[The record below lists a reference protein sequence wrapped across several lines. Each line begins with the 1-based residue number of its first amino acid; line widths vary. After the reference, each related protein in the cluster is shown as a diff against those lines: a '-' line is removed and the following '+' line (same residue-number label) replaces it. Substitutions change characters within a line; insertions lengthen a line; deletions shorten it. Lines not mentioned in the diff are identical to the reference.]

1 VNIKDISDDEK
12 RTYQLHNLAL
22 NLHPMM
28 IRKLKVLLVT
38 IVVLTNNL
46 LAQSSLHRLQ
56 GIMDTAYRSKKTM
69 EPVRVDGVL
78 NEKIWQTSQIAG
90 HFIQNFPTDTV
101 LGIAQT
107 EVMISYDDNFFYI
120 AAKGYNSKKNQSYII
135 PSLKRDFRGEANDA
149 IVVSIDPFMDRTNSF
164 SFGMSP
170 YGVQREGLVVNG
182 GASSEDLSLSW
193 DNKWLGESK
202 IYEDYWCTE
211 MAIPLNTL
219 RFKNGAKQ
227 WLINIY
233 RIDSYNAEK
242 STWARV
248 PVQYNTTSLA
258 FSKPV
263 IFETPIEKKGPNISL
278 IPYTSP
284 SLLRRA
290 VNNNGVK
297 GFKTKNN
304 INFGGDAKIGLGP
317 SLNLDLTVNP
327 DFSQVEVDNQVTNL
341 DRFEILFPEKRQ
353 FFLENGDLFANFGVD
368 GIRPFFS
375 RRIGV
380 LRDQTTGLNVQNK
393 IDAGLRLSGKLNNNL
408 RLGVLHMRTAAIDS
422 INEPANNFSVLTLQQ
437 RVFAR
442 SSIGMIV
449 TNKDAV
455 GSNHF
460 NRVAGVDYN
469 IASKDNVWNG
479 KLFYMKSFGPLVT
492 SKTGAWGA
500 TMIYNKRTFESKH
513 SFSVVDDQ
521 FNPEVGF
528 LRRTGYKRISGIT
541 LWKKYPK
548 STVINKHGPG
558 IDYDFTAF
566 PGRGLTDYDIN
577 LVYGIQFKKFV
588 TLQMQL
594 RRDYTKLLNDFD
606 PTNTKGEKLK
616 ANTSYSYFSFKGD
629 LTTDFRKKLAAKLQ
643 TRSGQYFNGTR
654 LNLDGE
660 VTYRIQPY
668 GSISSVF
675 SFNKLTFPKPYKSAN
690 LILVGPKIDL
700 TFTKSL
706 FLSTLIQYNNQI
718 NNVNMNIRF
727 QWRFAPA
734 SDLFLVYTDNY
745 YADTY
750 LSKGSALVL
759 KATYWFNL

>member
-1 VNIKDISDDEK
+1 MKNK
-12 RTYQLHNLAL
+12 AL
-22 NLHPMM
+22 
-28 IRKLKVLLVT
+28 LL
-38 IVVLTNNL
+38 LTTSLVFLINAKSQSSNNYLRNL
-46 LAQSSLHRLQ
+46 L
-56 GIMDTAYRSKKTM
+56 DTAYTAKKTI
-69 EPVRVDGVL
+69 EPIKVDGVL
-78 NEKIWQTSQIAG
+78 DEKIWQTSQKTSP
-90 HFIQNFPTDTV
+90 FVQNFPTDTL
-101 LGIAQT
+101 LGTAKT
-107 EVMISYDDNFFYI
+107 EVMVSYDDKFLYVGI
-120 AAKGYNSKKNQSYII
+120 RAYNSKKNQKYIV

-149 IVVSIDPFMDRTNSF
+149 FVIIIDPFMDRTNSF

-182 GASSEDLSLSW
+182 GVQSEDLSLSW
-193 DNKWLGESK
+193 DNKWVGESK
-202 IYEDYWCTE
+202 MYENFWCSE

-219 RFKNGAKQ
+219 RFKNGSKK
-227 WLINIY
+227 WLVNFY

-242 STWARV
+242 SNWARI
-248 PVQYNTTSLA
+248 PVQYSTTSLA
-258 FSKPV
+258 FSKPL
-263 IFETPIEKKGPNISL
+263 IFEVPIEKKGANISL

-284 SLLRRA
+284 SSIRSM
-290 VNNNGVK
+290 VNNNGNK
-297 GFKTKNN
+297 GFRTTSK
-304 INFGGDAKIGLGP
+304 INFGGDAKVGLGS
-317 SLNLDLTVNP
+317 SLNLDLTMNP

-353 FFLENGDLFANFGVD
+353 FFLENGDLFANFGTE

-380 LRDQTTGLNVQNK
+380 IRDRTTGLNVQNK
-393 IDAGLRLSGKLNNNL
+393 IDAGLRLSGKINNDL
-408 RLGVLHMRTAAIDS
+408 RLGLLHMKTAAIDS
-422 INEPANNFSVLTLQQ
+422 INEPANNFSVLSLQQ
-437 RVFAR
+437 RVFTR
-442 SSIGMIV
+442 SSIGMIF
-449 TNKDAV
+449 TNKDAI
-455 GSNHF
+455 GTNHF
-460 NRVAGVDYN
+460 NRVTGVDYN
-469 IASKDNVWNG
+469 IASKSNVWNG
-479 KLFYMKSFGPLVT
+479 KVFYMKSFGPL
-492 SKTGAWGA
+492 STGNSAAWGA
-500 TMIYNKRTFESKH
+500 TMLYNKRNFESKH
-513 SFSVVDDQ
+513 NFSVVGNQ

-566 PGRGLTDYDIN
+566 PGRGVTDYDIN
-577 LVYGIQFKKFV
+577 FIYGIQFKKFI
-588 TLQMQL
+588 TLQMQF
-594 RRDYTKLLNDFD
+594 RNDYTKLLTDFD
-606 PTNTKGEKLK
+606 PTNTKGVKLK
-616 ANTSYSYFSFKGD
+616 ANTSYSYYSFKAD
-629 LTTDFRKKLAAKLQ
+629 LITDFRKKLAARLQ

-675 SFNKLTFPKPYKSAN
+675 SLNKLTFPKPYKSAN

-706 FLSTLIQYNNQI
+706 FLSALIQYNNQI

-745 YADTY
+745 YADSY

>member
-12 RTYQLHNLAL
+12 RTYELHNLAL
-22 NLHPMM
+22 NLQIMI
-28 IRKLKVLLVT
+28 IRKLQLLLVA
-38 IVVLTNNL
+38 IVLLTNNL
-46 LAQSSLHRLQ
+46 MAQPPLKSLQ
-56 GIMDTAYRSKKTM
+56 SIMDTAYRSKKTL
-69 EPVRVDGVL
+69 EPIHVDGVL
-78 NEKIWQTSQIAG
+78 DEKIWQTSQIAG
-90 HFIQNFPTDTV
+90 HFIQNFPSDSV
-101 LGIAQT
+101 LGTAQT

-170 YGVQREGLVVNG
+170 FGVQREGLVVNG
-182 GASSEDLSLSW
+182 GAQSEDLSLSW

-219 RFKNGAKQ
+219 RFKNGGKQ

-242 STWARV
+242 SSWARV

-284 SLLRRA
+284 SMVRSA
-290 VNNNGVK
+290 VNNNGIK

-408 RLGVLHMRTAAIDS
+408 RLGLLHMRTAAIDS

-455 GSNHF
+455 GSNRF
-460 NRVAGVDYN
+460 NRVAGIDYN
-469 IASKDNVWNG
+469 LASKSNIWNG
-479 KLFYMKSFGPLVT
+479 KLFFMKSFDPINVG
-492 SKTGAWGA
+492 KTGAWGA
-500 TMIYNKRTFESKH
+500 NIFYNKRTIESKH
-513 SFSVVDDQ
+513 SFAVVNDN
-521 FNPEVGF
+521 FNPEVGY
-528 LRRTGYKRISGIT
+528 LRRTGYNRITGIT
-541 LWKKYPK
+541 MLKYYPK
-548 STVINKHGPG
+548 NSTINKHGPG
-558 IDYDFTAF
+558 VDYELTSF
-566 PGRGLTDYDIN
+566 PLKGLTDYSIN
-577 LVYGIQFKKFV
+577 LVYAIQFKKFV
-588 TLQMQL
+588 SLQVQL
-594 RRDYTKLLNDFD
+594 RNDYTKLLRDFD
-606 PTNTKGEKLK
+606 PTNTKGIKLK
-616 ANTSYSYFSFKGD
+616 ANTSYSYNSIMGT
-629 LTTDFRKKLAAKLQ
+629 LTTDYRKKLAAKLQ
-643 TRSGQYFNGTR
+643 TKSGQYFNGTR

-675 SFNKLTFPKPYKSAN
+675 SFNRLKFPQPYKSAD

-700 TFTKSL
+700 TFTKAL
-706 FLSTLIQYNNQI
+706 FLSALVQYNNQI
-718 NNVNMNIRF
+718 NNVNMNLRF

>member
-1 VNIKDISDDEK
+1 
-12 RTYQLHNLAL
+12 
-22 NLHPMM
+22 
-28 IRKLKVLLVT
+28 
-38 IVVLTNNL
+38 
-46 LAQSSLHRLQ
+46 
-56 GIMDTAYRSKKTM
+56 MDTAYSAKKTA
-69 EPVRVDGVL
+69 EPIKVDGVL
-78 NEKIWQTSQIAG
+78 DEKIWQTSQITSP
-90 HFIQNFPTDTV
+90 FVQNFPSDTL
-101 LGIAQT
+101 LGTART
-107 EVMISYDDNFFYI
+107 EVMVSYDDKFFYVGVR
-120 AAKGYNSKKNQSYII
+120 AYNSKKNQKYIV

-149 IVVSIDPFMDRTNSF
+149 IVISIDPFMDRTNSF

-170 YGVQREGLVVNG
+170 YGIQREGLVVNG
-182 GASSEDLSLSW
+182 GAQSEDLSLSW
-193 DNKWLGESK
+193 DNKWVGESK
-202 IYEDYWCTE
+202 MYEDFWCTE

-227 WLINIY
+227 WLVNFY

-242 STWARV
+242 SNWGRV

-258 FSKPV
+258 FAKPL
-263 IFETPIEKKGPNISL
+263 IFEVPIEKKGANISL

-284 SLLRRA
+284 SIIRSV
-290 VNNNGVK
+290 VNNNGQK
-297 GFKTKNN
+297 SFRTTSKL
-304 INFGGDAKIGLGP
+304 NFGGDVKVGLGS

-393 IDAGLRLSGKLNNNL
+393 IDAGLRLSGKINNNL
-408 RLGVLHMRTAAIDS
+408 RLGLLHMKTAAIDS

-437 RVFAR
+437 RVFTR

-449 TNKDAV
+449 TNKDAI
-455 GSNHF
+455 GSNNF

-479 KLFYMKSFGPLVT
+479 KIFYMKSFGPLAT
-492 SKTGAWGA
+492 GKTGAWGA
-500 TMIYNKRTFESKH
+500 TMLYNKRTFESKN
-513 SFSVVDDQ
+513 SFSIVDDQ
-521 FNPEVGF
+521 FNPEVGY
-528 LRRTGYKRISGIT
+528 LRRTGYKRISGTT

-577 LVYGIQFKKFV
+577 FVYAIQFKKFIN
-588 TLQMQL
+588 LQMQL

-606 PTNTKGEKLK
+606 PTNTKGQKLK
-616 ANTSYSYFSFKGD
+616 ANTSYSYYSFKAE

-660 VTYRIQPY
+660 ATYRIQPY

-675 SFNKLTFPKPYKSAN
+675 SLNKLTFPKPYKSAN

-706 FLSTLIQYNNQI
+706 FLSTLIQYNSQI